1 VQKSA
6 ALIMSTPVINTTVSL
21 RAGRRA
27 VRVTAALISAGAMA
41 SAAACLSGPAASAG
55 LHVAISYPATAGST
69 ALDGRMLLLLSTD
82 DKQEPRFQIG
92 DNDRTQQVFG
102 ADIEGL
108 QPGKEAVF
116 DSSVLGYP
124 VASLAKVPAGEYW
137 VQGLLHVYETLRRSD
152 GHVVKLPMDRGEG
165 QQWMLAPGNLYSA
178 PVRMRIDPAA
188 DTVVRVSLDKKIPP
202 LPDSQDT
209 PYIKHIRIQSERLTR
224 FWGRPMYLGAILVLP
239 EGFES
244 HPNARYPVAVF
255 HGHFQRDVFPWR
267 ETPPDPKL
275 PPADL
280 GGIARYCPNGHE
292 GELCTKYGYEAV
304 LQQYGYE
311 LYKQWTGPGF
321 PRAIMVNVQ
330 HANPY
335 YDDSYAVNSE
345 NLGPYGDAI
354 TYELIPYIE
363 KTFRG
368 LGPWARGLYGGSTG
382 GWEALGAQVFYPDEY
397 NGTIANCPDP
407 IDFRRFTNINIYEDR
422 NAYFIEGPWR
432 RTPRPGYRDYL
443 GQTLATIEQMN
454 TRELVLGTRSRSGGQ
469 WDIWEAV
476 YSPVGADGYPQ
487 RIWDKAT
494 GVIDAKVAAS
504 WRDHYDLV
512 HIMTRDWATLGPKLR
527 GKITL
532 NVGLSDN
539 VFLNDAVYLAEE
551 FLKSATNPP
560 ADAKVDYGL
569 RDEHCW
575 SGDHAHV
582 NAISRLTYS
591 NRFIPALAEHW
602 QRTAPPGADTR
613 SWKY

>member
-1 VQKSA
+1 
-6 ALIMSTPVINTTVSL
+6 
-21 RAGRRA
+21 
-27 VRVTAALISAGAMA
+27 
-41 SAAACLSGPAASAG
+41 
-55 LHVAISYPATAGST
+55 
-69 ALDGRMLLLLSTD
+69 
-82 DKQEPRFQIG
+82 
-92 DNDRTQQVFG
+92 
-102 ADIEGL
+102 
-108 QPGKEAVF
+108 
-116 DSSVLGYP
+116 
-124 VASLAKVPAGEYW
+124 
-137 VQGLLHVYETLRRSD
+137 
-152 GHVVKLPMDRGEG
+152 
-165 QQWMLAPGNLYSA
+165 
-178 PVRMRIDPAA
+178 MRIDPASE
-188 DTVVRVSLDKKIPP
+188 TLVRVSLDKKIAP
-202 LPDSQDT
+202 LPEIADT
-209 PYIKHIRIQSERLTR
+209 KYIKHIRIQSERLTK
-224 FWGRPMYLGAILVLP
+224 FWGRPMFLGAILVLP
-239 EGFES
+239 EGWDS
-244 HPNARYPVAVF
+244 HPSARFPLAIF
-255 HGHFQRDVFPWR
+255 HGHFQREVFPWR
-267 ETPPDPKL
+267 ETPPDPAL
-275 PPADL
+275 PAADL
-280 GGIARYCPNGHE
+280 RGLARYCPNGHE
-292 GELCTKYGYEAV
+292 GDLCTKYGYESV

-311 LYKQWTGPGF
+311 LYKQWTGAGF
-321 PRAIMVNVQ
+321 PRVIMVNIQ

-354 TYELIPYIE
+354 TYELLPYIE

-382 GWEALGAQVFYPDEY
+382 GWEALAAQVFYPDEY
-397 NGTIANCPDP
+397 NGTYANCPDP

-422 NAYFIEGPWR
+422 NAYAIEGPWR

-454 TRELVLGTRSRSGGQ
+454 ARELVLGTKSRSGGQ

-494 GVIDAKVAAS
+494 GVIDPKVAAY

-551 FLKSATNPP
+551 FLKSARNPP
-560 ADAKVDYGL
+560 ADATVDYGM

-575 SGDHAHV
+575 SGDHEHI

-591 NRFIPALAEHW
+591 NRFIPALTAHW
-602 QRTAPPGADTR
+602 QKTAPSGADTK
-613 SWKY
+613 SWRY